1 MARILNPVVGELSP
15 NIYNA
20 AAKANLSPQDQN
32 MMEQFS
38 YTVKAAK
45 KLRKMNPETAK
56 KEFRGL
62 TEDAQESIR
71 AIYPDAEFTKD
82 DPSLLQRGLG
92 VIGKVAKFGASPI
105 VKTFEVAAAYGKTI
119 NTGYSAARQIAQGES
134 AAINFDIKKP
144 FKNPFAKTVWSQA
157 YNGKEL
163 YDKGSIAILEE
174 KYGKEIVLVAKG
186 LLAGKTPGEVIE
198 EYGTIDD
205 KITNAISQAF
215 DEPDKFKLV
224 MSDVGYARTSPG
236 RDFIREGIFEE
247 KPVVKNNWIN
257 RLFFGDK
264 PNPEQIEAYKRIAK
278 RSSGLIDAVY
288 QVVIDPLTYV
298 TGGTTKVATKGA
310 EKAAIIANEAKK
322 GNYVGAIKNLFDE
335 PDIRQVWDGLG
346 EQIKKFSDA
355 PTTAEKTA
363 IRRQIG
369 QDYPGVNSD
378 TTLKLFSENKIFDAD
393 SARDFFAGDVR
404 NANLLLSD
412 RVDGITYMRNG
423 VITARNQRHISAG
436 MATVADSIF
445 NPTAVNREAADR
457 IAKLEAEGKSKLDI
471 LRVVGEEID
480 LGVNRAGVETFLD
493 IDKDIKMARRLAE
506 ITGKL
511 MARNPGSDLII
522 LGEDSAKSI
531 NTVRLVARQVFT
543 RDIAD
548 YVAFEWGKAEVDE
561 QIVILRNLY
570 GAVMYRYGL
579 HGTVEGKR
587 VMQEVLGKTFANM
600 TTTPKTPVPKDFAE
614 YVSEHTLRVENDT
627 PFLSARGAVQPGQLA
642 KAVGTLPYEQI
653 MQVAAKTARKDSI
666 PAIFDGATR
675 NKYVSE
681 FVNFWTI
688 LTLFPRLGIRSA
700 IDEAFMYAFNA
711 PAQDLF
717 RFASADVRQQK
728 AVITAL
734 TGSKSAVGP
743 IKQAFNKMFRYGGAE
758 NALSPAER
766 ATIAQQLAD
775 DLGIPVEEVS
785 HMMIR
790 EETVARVF
798 AMYGVDETMGN
809 YKYLKEA
816 FVYHPDT
823 LNSMASSIAARTSLG
838 GRFDKEIIDAVFT
851 PSTLSQALN
860 DAAIK
865 VGQKFRTFSTEEL
878 RRTNDK
884 YLTLAHFDAW
894 YRQMVP
900 NVKTFNG
907 TVVDP
912 ATSFFRNNGLRTPK
926 DFATARTEMLERIGV
941 KYDWETRQFF
951 INPTR
956 KDTVDAFVNEF
967 ADSAFL
973 RQRGVQTAEI
983 ARIHIEN
990 MLLDMRNTFHGGPNS
1005 FNDELFNLMTE
1016 RHNKLV
1022 AYEMESGKKV
1032 RGKWSKVAANVKFEE
1047 FEKVT
1052 VGKQPTGEINTAL
1065 EFVEL
1070 IPGDELP
1077 NMWTKFGSALMESMD
1092 RQVTGLFRQ
1101 PAVLTTY
1108 SRLREGYSGL
1118 QDEFVNQMLQQAI
1131 ENNPRILADDKLYL
1145 RTMDELEDL
1154 ARKRYTEIAMQ
1165 EAADSVLK
1173 FVDNPNIRSNFA
1185 MSTRTVARFYRATED
1200 FWRRYY
1206 RLMRE
1211 KPLQVIYRMRLA
1223 HQGLS
1228 ARGEVHYDEKGE
1240 PYVVLP
1246 TDSIINSAVEPV
1258 MRKFTDGSF
1267 KVPQF
1272 NDVTLKLRLINP
1284 SFSPEAGQPGL
1295 SGPVAALSFIGFR
1308 SFLGYMPG
1316 KVGDAGEF
1324 FADEFDTYAL
1334 GNLGDNMTF
1343 KKALMP
1349 LFLQNLY
1356 DIMPKSEMSRQEV
1369 TAAFQAIAYVQAF
1382 GGPESKLPEN
1392 PTDAERAK
1400 FIRDIKIASHN
1411 VIAMRAI
1418 LGMISPISPTLR
1430 ESKGVPDYIKNTGI
1444 VNLRSEFFDILSGI
1458 AKTESDTVFDPY
1470 ELAVA
1475 MFVGKN
1481 PGKIIYTVSRN
1492 EKTTKVLIQKTD
1504 QVKNWSTFNK
1514 KFINTYGETAFV
1526 FAPQVGDYT
1535 ASAYAW
1541 LEGQDLIKSPKLED
1555 YLKNV
1560 EVARAKQ
1567 AYFDIERQEK
1577 EALANEASIPA
1588 RKTIIADATNRRNS
1602 LKTGNPL
1609 LRTALETGGFEV
1621 ATEENLLASIEQAIV
1636 DKNTPIKSDTRQK
1649 MGIATK
1655 MIREFITYSNDPQ
1668 MRLLWNFSDSKRA
1681 KRAAIE
1687 EQLNTLIQSDLSV
1700 KEANRAVFAPILGFY
1715 SRDTYSAGGR

>member
-1 MARILNPVVGELSP
+1 MARITNPVIGELSP
-15 NIYNA
+15 NIYKAVNQ
-20 AAKANLSPQDQN
+20 ANLDPQSQQ
-32 MMEQFS
+32 MIEQFS

-45 KLRKMNPETAK
+45 KLRNMNADAAK
-56 KEFRGL
+56 KEFRSL
-62 TEDAQESIR
+62 TEDAQQSIR
-71 AIYPDAEFTKD
+71 AIYPDAEFTKE

-92 VIGKVAKFGASPI
+92 VIGTVAKGLASPI
-105 VKTFEVAAAYGKTI
+105 ISTFKVAEEYGKAI
-119 NTGYSAARQIAQGES
+119 NTGYSAARQIQQG
-134 AAINFDIKKP
+134 A
-144 FKNPFAKTVWSQA
+144 NPFAKKTWSDA

-163 YDKGSIAILEE
+163 YDKGSVAILEE
-174 KYGKEIVLVAKG
+174 KYGKEMVLVAKG

-198 EYGTIDD
+198 EYGKVDE
-205 KITNAISQAF
+205 KITQAIVTAF
-215 DEPDKFKLV
+215 DEEDKFKLI
-224 MSDVGYARTSPG
+224 MKDVGYARTSPG
-236 RDFIREGIFEE
+236 RDFIRDGVFEE
-247 KPVVKNNWIN
+247 KPVIENNWIN
-257 RLFFGDK
+257 RFFFGDK
-264 PNPEQIEAYKRIAK
+264 PTQEQIDAYKRIAK
-278 RSSGLIDAVY
+278 RSSGAIDAVY
-288 QVVIDPLTYV
+288 QVVVDPLTYV
-298 TGGTTKVATKGA
+298 TGGTTKAATKGA

-322 GNYVGAIKNLFDE
+322 GNYKGSVKNLFDE

-378 TTLKLFSENKIFDAD
+378 TTLNLFSDNKIFDAD
-393 SARDFFAGDVR
+393 SARDFFAGDVQ
-404 NANLLLSD
+404 NAKLLLSD
-412 RVDGITYMRNG
+412 TVDGITYMRNG
-423 VITARNQRHISAG
+423 VITARNQRHVSAG
-436 MATVADSIF
+436 MASVADSIF
-445 NPTAVNREAADR
+445 NPSAVNKGVADR
-457 IAKLEAEGKSKLDI
+457 MAKLEAEGKSKLDI

-493 IDKDIKMARRLAE
+493 IDKDIKKARRLAE

-511 MARNPGSDLII
+511 MARNPGSDLIY
-522 LGEDSAKSI
+522 LGKDADKSL

-548 YVAFEWGKAEVDE
+548 YVAFEWGKANVDE

-587 VMQEVLGKTFANM
+587 LMKEVLGKTFANM
-600 TTTPKTPVPKDFAE
+600 TTTPKTPVPKNFAE
-614 YVSEHTLRVENDT
+614 QVSEHTLRIENDV
-627 PFLSARGAVQPGQLA
+627 PFLNARGGVQPGQLA
-642 KAVGTLPYEQI
+642 KAIGTLPYEQI

-700 IDEAFMYAFNA
+700 IDEAFMYAFSA

-717 RFASADVRQQK
+717 RFASADIRKQK
-728 AVITAL
+728 NVLTAL
-734 TGSKSAVGP
+734 TGSMNAVGP
-743 IKQAFNKMFRYGGAE
+743 IKRGINKAFRSGGPE

-766 ATIAQQLAD
+766 ATIARQLAD
-775 DLGIPVEEVS
+775 DLGVPVEEIT
-785 HMMIR
+785 HMQIR
-790 EETVARVF
+790 EETVARVY
-798 AMYGVDETMGN
+798 AMYGVDASMGN
-809 YKYLKEA
+809 YKYIKEA

-838 GRFDKEIIDAVFT
+838 GRFDKNVMDAVFT
-851 PSTLSQALN
+851 PSTLTQALN

-865 VGQKFRTFSTEEL
+865 VGQKFRIFSTEEL
-878 RRTNDK
+878 RRVNDK

-900 NVKTFNG
+900 NVKTFND

-912 ATSFFRNNGLRTPK
+912 TTSFFRNNGLRTPK
-926 DFATARTEMLERIGV
+926 DFAIARTEMLESIGV
-941 KYDWETRQFF
+941 KYDWETKQFN
-951 INPTR
+951 IDPKR
-956 KDTVDAFVNEF
+956 KETADAFINEF

-973 RQRGVQTAEI
+973 RQRKVGDAEI

-990 MLLDMRNTFHGGPNS
+990 MLLDMRNTFHGGPES
-1005 FNDELFNLMTE
+1005 FNDDLFNLMVE
-1016 RHNKLV
+1016 RHNRLV
-1022 AYEMESGKKV
+1022 AYEMETGKTVK
-1032 RGKWSKVAANVKFEE
+1032 GKWSKAAANIEFADFERA
-1047 FEKVT
+1047 T

-1070 IPGDELP
+1070 IDGNELP
-1077 NMWTKFGSALMESMD
+1077 NMWSKFGDAIMESMD
-1092 RQVTGLFRQ
+1092 RQVNGLFRQ
-1101 PAVLTTY
+1101 PAILTTY
-1108 SRLREGYSGL
+1108 GRLREGYTGF
-1118 QDEFVNQMLQQAI
+1118 QDEFVNQLMRGA
-1131 ENNPRILADDKLYL
+1131 EEANPRILSDDKLYA
-1145 RTMDELEDL
+1145 RTKDQMEDL

-1173 FVDNPNIRSNFA
+1173 YVDNPNIRSNFA
-1185 MSTRTVARFYRATED
+1185 LSTRTVARFYRATED

-1246 TDSIINSAVEPV
+1246 TDSIINGAVEPV
-1258 MRKFTDGSF
+1258 MRKFTGGSF

-1316 KVGDAGEF
+1316 KIGDAGEF

-1356 DIMPKSEMSRQEV
+1356 DIMPKSELSRQET
-1369 TAAFQAIAYVQAF
+1369 TAAFQAIAYTQAF
-1382 GGPESKLPEN
+1382 GGPESRLPEN
-1392 PTDAERAK
+1392 PTDVQRDK

-1418 LGMISPISPTLR
+1418 LGMISPVSPTLR

-1444 VNLRSEFFDILSGI
+1444 VNLRAEFFDILSGI

-1514 KFINTYGETAFV
+1514 GFINAYGETAFI

-1577 EALANEASIPA
+1577 EALDSEFSIPM
-1588 RKTIIADATNRRNS
+1588 RKAIIDSASARRNS

-1609 LRTALETGGFEV
+1609 LRAALETGGFEV
-1621 ATEENLLASIEQAIV
+1621 ATEEGLLSSIEQAIV
-1636 DKNTPIKSDTRQK
+1636 DKGTPINSDTRKK
-1649 MGIATK
+1649 MSIATK
-1655 MIREFITYSNDPQ
+1655 MVREFITFSNDPQ

-1687 EQLNTLIQSDLSV
+1687 EQLNVLMQSDLSV